1 MRRSNGAKVFFP
13 LEGKPPLI
21 IQKSDGGFGY
31 DSTDMTALKYRIQ
44 EQKADWV
51 IYVVDSG
58 QALHFELV
66 FAAARKAGWVGDVR
80 LDHVGF
86 GVVQGEDKKKFKTR
100 AGKSVRLIDLL
111 TEARERATA
120 IMKQRVADGVSGLTD
135 EKELE
140 VEERWRGET

>member
-1 MRRSNGAKVFFP
+1 MK
-13 LEGKPPLI
+13 
-21 IQKSDGGFGY
+21 
-31 DSTDMTALKYRIQ
+31 LKQ
-44 EQKADWV
+44 
-51 IYVVDSG
+51 
-58 QALHFELV
+58 
-66 FAAARKAGWVGDVR
+66 
-80 LDHVGF
+80 
-86 GVVQGEDKKKFKTR
+86 DKKKFKTR